1 MARHL
6 LRSPALP
13 PMVQSLT
20 ARAPTWPRGLLTAR
34 LDGPW
39 ARTAA
44 ELGCV
49 SVHVGEP
56 GLDRAGIA
64 NIHDAGFLAAAYTVN
79 DVARARAL
87 LAAGIDALITDAPAD
102 LRDGLA
108 DLPGIA

>member
-1 MARHL
+1 MWIVAPSVRQVRCWL
-6 LRSPALP
+6 A
-13 PMVQSLT
+13 

-34 LDGPW
+34 LDVPW

-49 SVHVGEP
+49 AVQVGEP
-56 GLDRAGIA
+56 ALDRAGIA
-64 NIHDAGFLAAAYTVN
+64 AIHAAGFLAAAYTVN

-87 LAAGIDALITDAPAD
+87 LAAGVDALITDVPAD